1 MIKLISVPC
10 FYLMELDL
18 GRDFG
23 TDMDVDFEL
32 FVVDESG
39 CVYSSATS
47 SIVFERFPAES
58 CFQLFFPF
66 LSFTTARSWLLLLFL
81 KMEEKNFR
89 RPLDEECLLLSLR
102 SIMGESG

>member
-66 LSFTTARSWLLLLFL
+66 LSFLVRKINKHVHNCIVRVGVYDVDRL
-81 KMEEKNFR
+81 
-89 RPLDEECLLLSLR
+89 
-102 SIMGESG
+102 